1 MKHKKLILS
10 LVLILCIF
18 AGTTFGFI
26 HQKQAKA
33 ERIAQEKRET
43 EKKLLKTATAA
54 VDTTYQT
61 RADKDT
67 QTAETAVSKLNSRQ
81 KADKRQ
87 LIKKLT
93 QLKSYLKQ
101 IFDVNTALSKATQSK
116 NEEDIKA
123 TQALID
129 METGDYLKADKT
141 DAQNKLSTLIAQIAK
156 EKAETE
162 AKTKAEAQAK
172 QVASE
177 ALQQASNAVQAPS
190 VETYSQAPQQ
200 PYQAPTQSN
209 STLAPQQNYQE
220 AVPNGG
226 STYTPPKN
234 EYKKPDGTP
243 NSAGIVDSPGGTDPV
258 GGWQWI
264 PTPPGYP
271 TN

>member
-1 MKHKKLILS
+1 MLLS
-10 LVLILCIF
+10 IIF
-18 AGTTFGFI
+18 ALLIIAGVTFGI
-26 HQKQAKA
+26 VHQQQAKA

-54 VDTTYQT
+54 VDTAYQA
-61 RADKDT
+61 RSDKDIAY
-67 QTAETAVSKLNSRQ
+67 AETAVSKLSSHQN
-81 KADKRQ
+81 ADKSQ

-101 IFDVNTALSKATQSK
+101 ISDVNIALSKATQSK
-116 NEEDIKA
+116 TEEDIKA

-129 METGDYLKADKT
+129 METSDYLKADKT
-141 DAQNKLSTLIAQIAK
+141 EAQSKLSTLIAQIAK

-162 AKTKAEAQAK
+162 AKTRAEAQAK
-172 QVASE
+172 QGASE

-190 VETYSQAPQQ
+190 VETYSPAPQQ

-226 STYTPPKN
+226 NTYTPPKN

-258 GGWQWI
+258 GGWQWL
-264 PTPPGYP
+264 PSPPGYP